1 MRFGEEDV
9 VRHKLV
15 RRIVAAYNEHAQ
27 RHGAGAAP
35 GEASLMAWSARLMP
49 SSGLDIEVL
58 GIDLLVPDAPTALE
72 VRELCV
78 LALASAGIEE
88 GHMAVEFV
96 DEERI
101 QVLNREYREHRQ
113 RRRTCS
119 RSGSTRTATPAGP
132 RELGDIVICPEHT
145 TDLREAVVHGTLH
158 LTGMDHEVDDGE
170 MLALQSEL
178 MRWVR

>member
-1 MRFGEEDV
+1 MSV
-9 VRHKLV
+9 
-15 RRIVAAYNEHAQ
+15 
-27 RHGAGAAP
+27 
-35 GEASLMAWSARLMP
+35 
-49 SSGLDIEVL
+49 SSLDIEVL

-96 DEERI
+96 DADRI
-101 QVLNREYREHRQ
+101 QALNREYR
-113 RRRTCS
+113 S
-119 RSGSTRTATPAGP
+119 IDTPTDVLSFGVDEDGDSAGP

-145 TDLREAVVHGTLH
+145 SDLREAVVHGTLH

-170 MLALQSEL
+170 MLAVQAEL

>member
-1 MRFGEEDV
+1 M
-9 VRHKLV
+9 
-15 RRIVAAYNEHAQ
+15 
-27 RHGAGAAP
+27 
-35 GEASLMAWSARLMP
+35 S

-58 GIDLLVPDAPTALE
+58 GIDMLVPDAPTALE

-78 LALASAGIEE
+78 LALASAGIDE

-96 DEERI
+96 DAERI
-101 QVLNREYREHRQ
+101 QLLNREYRNIDSPTDVLAFGVDEDGD
-113 RRRTCS
+113 S
-119 RSGSTRTATPAGP
+119 AGP

-170 MLALQSEL
+170 MLALQAEL
-178 MRWVR
+178 MRWIR

>member
-1 MRFGEEDV
+1 MT
-9 VRHKLV
+9 
-15 RRIVAAYNEHAQ
+15 A
-27 RHGAGAAP
+27 
-35 GEASLMAWSARLMP
+35 
-49 SSGLDIEVL
+49 SGLDIEVL

-78 LALASAGIEE
+78 LALASAGIED
-88 GHMAVEFV
+88 GHLAVEFV
-96 DEERI
+96 DEDRI
-101 QVLNREYREHRQ
+101 QVLNREYRNKDTPTDVLSFGVDED
-113 RRRTCS
+113 
-119 RSGSTRTATPAGP
+119 GDPAGP

-170 MLALQSEL
+170 MLALQAEL

>member
-1 MRFGEEDV
+1 M
-9 VRHKLV
+9 
-15 RRIVAAYNEHAQ
+15 
-27 RHGAGAAP
+27 
-35 GEASLMAWSARLMP
+35 SA
-49 SSGLDIEVL
+49 SGLDIEVL

-78 LALASAGIEE
+78 LALASAGIEQ

-96 DEERI
+96 DAERI
-101 QVLNREYREHRQ
+101 QTLNSEYRSIDAPTDVLSFGVDEDGD
-113 RRRTCS
+113 S
-119 RSGSTRTATPAGP
+119 AGP

-145 TDLREAVVHGTLH
+145 SDLREAVVHGTLH

-170 MLALQSEL
+170 MLAVQAEL